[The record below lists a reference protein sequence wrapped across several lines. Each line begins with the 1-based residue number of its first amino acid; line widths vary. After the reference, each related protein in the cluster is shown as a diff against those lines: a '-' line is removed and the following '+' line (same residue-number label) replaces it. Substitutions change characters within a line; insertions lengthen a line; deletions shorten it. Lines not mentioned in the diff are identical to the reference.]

1 MILLHR
7 VTPFMAAVVGLLG
20 FLAMTSLSIHPLF
33 SLGLSWLVVTLLMAR
48 LALWQWRSPVF
59 WNLVGVPSVFLALAG
74 GLFLF
79 LESSAARWALTG
91 LIPLLLFLFG
101 EHVFTYIHTPAA
113 YQAYAIEH
121 LARALNVISM
131 FSLGVIAF
139 GTRVFL
145 QAPFLLLVPVIFF
158 CSFFLVHGTLWAS
171 KVEAHRAMPYSFG
184 GALLMT
190 ELFGALAL
198 LPTGLYA
205 NAAWLAISLYLY
217 LGFIR
222 ASFLD
227 SLSRSVAARYLAAG
241 VISVAAIAATAQW
254 R

>member
-7 VTPFMAAVVGLLG
+7 LTPFFAALVALVGFIAMATFG
-20 FLAMTSLSIHPLF
+20 IHPLVSF
-33 SLGLSWLVVTLLMAR
+33 SISWLLVTLLFAR
-48 LALWQWRSPVF
+48 LALWQWHSPIF
-59 WNLVGVPSVFLALAG
+59 WNVVGVPSVFLALAG

-79 LESSAARWALTG
+79 LESSAARWGVTG
-91 LIPLLLFLFG
+91 LVPLLIFLFG
-101 EHVFTYIHTPAA
+101 EHVFTYIHTPAT

-131 FSLGVIAF
+131 FSLGVAAF
-139 GTRVFL
+139 GMRVFL
-145 QAPFLLLVPVIFF
+145 QTPFVLLVPAVFF
-158 CSFFLVHGTLWAS
+158 LSFFLVHGTLWAS

-222 ASFLD
+222 AAFLD
-227 SLSRSVAARYLAAG
+227 SLSRSVAVRYLTAG
-241 VISVAAIAATAQW
+241 VISIAVIAATAQW